1 MCFDAIRRAIRQRIG
16 YNSKIYRTGAKF
28 LNFISVVWKEGMST
42 WQTLNKLQSQ
52 NSEPA
57 SPVSVGLRKL
67 KYPIRLRPNTADA
80 GTVINNVIR
89 EEYGKFSPAKEP
101 EWLIDAGGYI
111 GDTASYFLSRFP
123 ELKAIVLEP
132 NQPSYEIALHNL
144 EPYGTRATLLNK
156 ALWTSNGTLQFGG
169 SSTGASVQDKGI
181 EVDGI
186 SIPTLLDKFSISRL
200 NILKMDIEGA
210 ERLIFSKPDEWLH
223 RVDLIIIEIHGPE
236 ILSVI
241 SHVLQEYQFSMKQYR
256 SIWYC
261 ERTF

>member
-1 MCFDAIRRAIRQRIG
+1 MEKIRRLIRERIG
-16 YNSKIYRTGAKF
+16 YDSISYRTGAKF

-67 KYPIRLRPNTADA
+67 KYPIQLRPNTADA

-89 EEYGKFSPAKEP
+89 EEYGKFSPAKAP

-123 ELKAIVLEP
+123 TLKAIVLEP
-132 NQPSYEIALHNL
+132 NPPSFEMALHNL

-156 ALWTSNGTLQFGG
+156 ALWTSDGTLQFGG

-200 NILKMDIEGA
+200 DILKMDIEGA
-210 ERLIFSKPDEWLH
+210 EKLIFEKPDEWLH
-223 RVDLIIIEIHGPE
+223 RVDLIIIEIHGSE
-236 ILSVI
+236 TLSFI
-241 SHVLQEYQFSMKQYR
+241 SHILQEHQFSMKQYR
-256 SIWYC
+256 SVWYC
-261 ERTF
+261 ERTS